1 MALLLGGTHHAAA
14 QQFSGGI
21 FTSENDGLGVNV
33 NQFTT
38 KADVYLNGGPQN
50 QNGSGLPVGTY
61 YFEVTTSSGS
71 LLSTDNAEC
80 RQLTVGLN
88 GSGNGVV
95 TGATGPC
102 PHANGLFVATNGST
116 PVQLIPFGD
125 SPNGVY
131 KARLISQDPGIGCEP
146 DGDYTVSGINITGI
160 PGGCIKSDNFS
171 IQAVVDCQ
179 ISLQREVSCDGGS
192 TFGESCN
199 GWNEFDSTGDGQS
212 DSSAE
217 EVIVRYTVT
226 NDTSDTNIDVRN
238 CMVTDNNGQLN
249 AATDIAGPITM
260 GDSDSTSSTN
270 NFCSE
275 TLDAA
280 EGTTADVICDCFFVD
295 VDTDTG
301 EDANASDGASFDCQ
315 TPDLLISKTCA
326 DFDGTDNDVTIDI
339 TNTGNAALSGCT
351 VSDEVFESAQ
361 SCPPSGNGT
370 SVSLSGV
377 AQPFGLPNTND
388 QEQFTGTIDFLSND
402 ACNQAT
408 VTCDVTGT
416 SKTVTRADDAVCNFP
431 CGVTLTKE
439 ASCAGG
445 TPGDGIACWNAFG
458 NQPAEDLT
466 VTYTATNTGDPGITL
481 QNCMLTDTNG
491 EVIAGMIQLG
501 DGLIGAGGDTESQDV
516 TNACSETL
524 DAGEPD
530 TGTVTCDCMDGATSL
545 GSVSDTDT
553 SDFDCQ
559 TPGLSVSKDCA
570 PQELVGNAVTI
581 DVANTGDAVLQNCQ
595 VTDEIFEN
603 DLTCPPQGGSTGN
616 VAVTPS
622 MFGLMP
628 NDGQA
633 GGQDEQQVTGTV
645 SGLMAN
651 ACNQVSV
658 TCDIAGTDG
667 PKTVSDTDDDLC
679 ETPGDGCFT
688 RTGGFWGTHP
698 DKTEMFLSV
707 NSCGFSV
714 MNRSEALQD
723 LCISGQDAKGAGTSM
738 QQLQLVRQCTV
749 ALLNINA
756 TNTAGGDCETE
767 FPGITQTISDCCSDL
782 CTSGASKQEIGNS
795 GCIGMLN
802 AFNNEDFN
810 GNELDAPFE
819 NMPAEPDECRDARG
833 DGSVNN
839 RNFVAAAEAEGAGPG
854 KSQGKAKGQGKGSS
868 GAASAGKS
876 GQKADNPNKGP
887 GNNNKGGKKS
897 R

>member
-1 MALLLGGTHHAAA
+1 MALLLGGIHATA

-33 NQFTT
+33 NQFTS

-61 YFEVTTSSGS
+61 YFEVTTTNGS
-71 LLSTDNAEC
+71 LLSTDNAQC

-95 TGATGPC
+95 MGATGPC

-146 DGDYTVSGINITGI
+146 GVDYTVSGINITGI

-171 IQAVVDCQ
+171 IAAVVDCQ
-179 ISLQREVSCDGGS
+179 ISFQREVSCDGGS

-199 GWNEFDSTGDGQS
+199 GWNEFDSTGDGQN

-226 NDTSDTNIDVRN
+226 NDTSDANIDVRN

-249 AATDIAGPITM
+249 AAANMAGPITM
-260 GDSDSTSSTN
+260 GNSGSTSSTN

-295 VDTDTG
+295 TDGDTG

-315 TPDLLISKTCA
+315 TPNLSISKTCG
-326 DFDGTDNDVTIDI
+326 DFDGTDNDVTVDV
-339 TNTGNAALSGCT
+339 TNTGNAALSNCT
-351 VSDEVFESAQ
+351 VSDNVFESDQ
-361 SCPPSGNGT
+361 TCPPSGNGA
-370 SVSLSGV
+370 SVSLTGV

-388 QEQFTGTIDFLSND
+388 QEQFMGMIDFLSND

-408 VTCDVTGT
+408 VTCDITDASG
-416 SKTVTRADDAVCNFP
+416 KTITRTDDDVCDFP

-445 TPGDGIACWNAFG
+445 TAGDGIACWNAFG
-458 NQPAEDLT
+458 NQAAEDLT

-481 QNCMLTDTNG
+481 ENCMLTDTNA
-491 EVIAGMIQLG
+491 EVIAGTIPLG
-501 DGLIGAGGDTESQDV
+501 DGSIGDAGDSESQNV
-516 TNACSETL
+516 TNACSDTL
-524 DAGEPD
+524 DAGEAD
-530 TGTVTCDCMDGATSL
+530 TATVTCDCMDGQTSL
-545 GSVSDTDT
+545 GSVSDTDM

-570 PQELVGNAVTI
+570 PQDGVDNAVTI
-581 DVANTGDAVLQNCQ
+581 DVANTGDALLQNCVVADEVFLTDPTCPAGQ
-595 VTDEIFEN
+595 GVGTEVAVAPNNFNLDPNDQNPGSGTDEQ
-603 DLTCPPQGGSTGN
+603 T
-616 VAVTPS
+616 
-622 MFGLMP
+622 
-628 NDGQA
+628 
-633 GGQDEQQVTGTV
+633 VTGV
-645 SGLMAN
+645 VQGLMAN
-651 ACNQVSV
+651 ACNQASV
-658 TCDIAGTDG
+658 TCDVAGTDG
-667 PKTVSDTDDDLC
+667 KTVSDTDDDLC

-688 RTGGFWGTHP
+688 RTGGYWGSHP
-698 DKTEMFLSV
+698 DKTEMFLPV

-714 MNRSEALQD
+714 VNRSEALQD
-723 LCISGQDAKGAGTSM
+723 ICISGQDAKAAGTSM

-839 RNFVAAAEAEGAGPG
+839 RNFVAAAEAEGTGPG

-868 GAASAGKS
+868 GTASAGKS